1 MRYMKSPL
9 IYVGFRI
16 AFITAQAISVQRN
29 GEREWMQL
37 DIVPFDG
44 ALQACAG
51 LLLLLPPSNRA
62 YFSLASPVLGFGSWR
77 KWKSAIY
84 LSGESRNR
92 IGCSLCIRYWS
103 QKWRAN
109 QNIRALME
117 YEFHTLE
124 AKQSIFRL
132 VKTLRSASPLGQH
145 EKKGSSLVH
154 PHSVGRGD
162 FSVITLKQL

>member
-29 GEREWMQL
+29 CEREWMQL

-62 YFSLASPVLGFGSWR
+62 YFSLPFPGLGFGSWR
-77 KWKSAIY
+77 K
-84 LSGESRNR
+84 
-92 IGCSLCIRYWS
+92 
-103 QKWRAN
+103 
-109 QNIRALME
+109 
-117 YEFHTLE
+117 
-124 AKQSIFRL
+124 
-132 VKTLRSASPLGQH
+132 
-145 EKKGSSLVH
+145 
-154 PHSVGRGD
+154 
-162 FSVITLKQL
+162 